1 MDTFGKFSRVADTVG
16 RSENFYFRENR
27 SFKPVDAARV
37 YQRFILA
44 CKPYDSLCRSA
55 VEKFENI
62 YRGTI
67 SFPQQWSIIDRVDKK
82 IIETLST
89 LSVDLF

>member
-1 MDTFGKFSRVADTVG
+1 MDTFRKFSRVADTVG

-62 YRGTI
+62 
-67 SFPQQWSIIDRVDKK
+67 
-82 IIETLST
+82 
-89 LSVDLF
+89 